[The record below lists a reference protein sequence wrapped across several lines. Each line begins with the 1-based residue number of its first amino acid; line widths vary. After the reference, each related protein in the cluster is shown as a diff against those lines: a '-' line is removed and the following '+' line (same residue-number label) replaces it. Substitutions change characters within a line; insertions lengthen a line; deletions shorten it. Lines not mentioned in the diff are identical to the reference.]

1 MQQPDSTTNASRRHI
16 IIASFF
22 IFFCTMMSFINSA
35 NGDFVNW
42 DDDAY
47 IVENPL
53 FQSPTFDGIQRLFTQ
68 TYYYAWI
75 PITLLSHAIDVA
87 VWGMN
92 PKGHHLT
99 NILLHSF
106 NAVSFF
112 LVCMALFDAARGRR
126 DDKPSFLAPLA
137 NPIIAGAAVGALLF
151 AVHPLRVEPV
161 AWVSGRKDLLC
172 AFFLL
177 PSFGAYLRWKDQRSV
192 RWFVASLVLFALGL
206 LSKPMAA
213 PFPLVLVLVDV
224 FLMRNDVGR
233 KNSAAQILKDKIPY
247 FLLSVLAGV
256 MTMLAASGGKV
267 NVVGELNRFERIMLP
282 AYSLCFYMWKLI
294 VPLDLSPIYPEL
306 NRVLFYLT
314 PVLLPAIAYGCFAL
328 LEKKQPAALITLSSY
343 AIILLPTFLGLS
355 SGMQP
360 LADRYTYLSTIPIFI
375 FVGGCV
381 EWLWQKSAM
390 SPGKLYQR
398 KVVTAALLILCA
410 VSSYRTIRH
419 TAIWNNSVSLW
430 THALR
435 YAPATR
441 EEFESDKPYM
451 KPNYLD
457 AYTNLGAAYYAAD
470 HKEKAIEQLNNALLL
485 DNRFADA
492 HYNLGNLLFEQG
504 DVDGATVGF
513 KNTIVCDSTYAK
525 AYYNL
530 GIIYAKKDS
539 VEQAVESFRRAARL
553 GFPDAQKVL
562 SERGY
567 SW

>member
-1 MQQPDSTTNASRRHI
+1 M
-16 IIASFF
+16 
-22 IFFCTMMSFINSA
+22 
-35 NGDFVNW
+35 
-42 DDDAY
+42 
-47 IVENPL
+47 
-53 FQSPTFDGIQRLFTQ
+53 
-68 TYYYAWI
+68 
-75 PITLLSHAIDVA
+75 
-87 VWGMN
+87 
-92 PKGHHLT
+92 
-99 NILLHSF
+99 
-106 NAVSFF
+106 
-112 LVCMALFDAARGRR
+112 
-126 DDKPSFLAPLA
+126 
-137 NPIIAGAAVGALLF
+137 
-151 AVHPLRVEPV
+151 
-161 AWVSGRKDLLC
+161 
-172 AFFLL
+172 
-177 PSFGAYLRWKDQRSV
+177 
-192 RWFVASLVLFALGL
+192 
-206 LSKPMAA
+206 
-213 PFPLVLVLVDV
+213 
-224 FLMRNDVGR
+224 
-233 KNSAAQILKDKIPY
+233 
-247 FLLSVLAGV
+247 
-256 MTMLAASGGKV
+256 
-267 NVVGELNRFERIMLP
+267 
-282 AYSLCFYMWKLI
+282 
-294 VPLDLSPIYPEL
+294 
-306 NRVLFYLT
+306 
-314 PVLLPAIAYGCFAL
+314 
-328 LEKKQPAALITLSSY
+328 
-343 AIILLPTFLGLS
+343 
-355 SGMQP
+355 
-360 LADRYTYLSTIPIFI
+360 PIFI

-381 EWLWQKSAM
+381 EWLWRKSAM

-398 KVVTAALLILCA
+398 KVVIAALLILCA

-457 AYTNLGAAYYAAD
+457 AYTNLGAAYYAAN

-504 DVDGATVGF
+504 DVEGATVGF